1 MILIRRL
8 NGEEFIL
15 NAELIESVESCPDT
29 LVTLTN
35 GKKLMVLN
43 DHEEIVNKI
52 IDYRQ
57 RVYAAAPVRAGKE
70 SNPQFQAQ
78 ING

>member
-43 DHEEIVNKI
+43 DHDEIMNKV
-52 IDYRQ
+52 IDYRR
-57 RVYAAAPVRAGKE
+57 RVYTAAPVRAGAE
-70 SNPQFQAQ
+70 SNSQVQTQ

>member
-15 NAELIESVESCPDT
+15 NAELIESVENCPDT

-43 DHEEIVNKI
+43 DHDEIMNKV
-52 IDYRQ
+52 IDYRR
-57 RVYAAAPVRAGKE
+57 RVYTAAPVRANAE
-70 SNPQFQAQ
+70 SSLQVQAQ
-78 ING
+78 ISG

>member
-1 MILIRRL
+1 MILIQRL

-35 GKKLMVLN
+35 GKKLMVLS
-43 DHEEIVNKI
+43 DHNEIINKV
-52 IDYRQ
+52 IDYRR
-57 RVYAAAPVRAGKE
+57 RVYTAAPVRANAELNSQVQG
-70 SNPQFQAQ
+70 Q

>member
-8 NGEEFIL
+8 NGEEVSL

-35 GKKLMVLN
+35 GKKMMVLD
-43 DHEEIVNKI
+43 DHDEIIRKVI
-52 IDYRQ
+52 AYRQ
-57 RVYAAAPVRAGKE
+57 RVYTSAPARTSLEPNSPV
-70 SNPQFQAQ
+70 QA
-78 ING
+78 

>member
-43 DHEEIVNKI
+43 DHNEIISKI
-52 IDYRQ
+52 IDYRR
-57 RVYAAAPVRAGKE
+57 RVYTVAPVRAGKE
-70 SNPQFQAQ
+70 SSSQVQPQ

>member
-15 NAELIESVESCPDT
+15 NAELIESVECCPDT

-57 RVYAAAPVRAGKE
+57 RVYATAPVRAGKE
-70 SNPQFQAQ
+70 SSSQVQAQ